1 MQQRRRAPNSASSP
15 VLPVTTTDSAMNGK
29 RKHREDHSFCGPKFW
44 SIMVL
49 VVMAML
55 VVFCIQQFTSNS
67 PADTMNPQYSSERG
81 LKPLPLSQFPTLNQ
95 ALEQSEMVALYF
107 AASWCP
113 MSTGPT
119 NLLGDIFGG
128 TDILTPQG
136 GSSKSKLSIV
146 YVSSDK
152 TAESMQDYMKPHWIG
167 VQYESDERTALKKH
181 FSVCA
186 KRELEE
192 LRMDRKYEI
201 PSLFIFDGESH
212 GLISTHGVGDIKD
225 HQGLEVLEHWKRLQ
239 RVVRGLSEK
248 YIEE

>member
-1 MQQRRRAPNSASSP
+1 
-15 VLPVTTTDSAMNGK
+15 
-29 RKHREDHSFCGPKFW
+29 
-44 SIMVL
+44 MVL
-49 VVMAML
+49 IMMALL
-55 VVFCIQQFTSNS
+55 VVFCIQQFTSES
-67 PADTMNPQYSSERG
+67 SSSSERG
-81 LKPLPLSQFPTLNQ
+81 LKQLPLSQFPTLNQ

-128 TDILTPQG
+128 IDADVLTAQG

-152 TAESMQDYMKPHWIG
+152 SDESMQEYMKANWIG
-167 VQYESDERTALKKH
+167 VPYESDERTALKKH

-186 KRELEE
+186 KRELGE
-192 LRMDRKYEI
+192 LRIERKYEI

-212 GLISTHGVGDIKD
+212 GLISTHGVADIQE
-225 HQGLEVLEHWKRLQ
+225 HQNLEVLEHWKGLQ

-248 YIEE
+248 YVDDE